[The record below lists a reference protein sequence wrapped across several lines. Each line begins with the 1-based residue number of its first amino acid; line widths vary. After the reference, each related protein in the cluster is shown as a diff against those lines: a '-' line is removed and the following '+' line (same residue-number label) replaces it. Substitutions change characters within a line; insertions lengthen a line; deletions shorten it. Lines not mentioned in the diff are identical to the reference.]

1 MSLIGNKEPAHATDV
16 VPGPEK
22 LDRPRVPLPSTR
34 RMLTDE
40 DLNTLQR
47 SPRELVAE
55 VDRLR
60 LHLCVGVCM
69 HVSVSVSVCDS
80 LARARARSLSLS
92 LYMSTCICTYTIYY
106 MRWIACAYSCR
117 WRETP
122 MEMSMDTRNCRRMV
136 TSERACPF
144 RKHRCPVHTP
154 TADRLCMRQP
164 TKARG
169 PQAYKSR
176 C

>member
-80 LARARARSLSLS
+80 LARARARSLSIS
-92 LYMSTCICTYTIYY
+92 VYVNMYMYIYHILY
-106 MRWIACAYSCR
+106 
-117 WRETP
+117 E
-122 MEMSMDTRNCRRMV
+122 V
-136 TSERACPF
+136 
-144 RKHRCPVHTP
+144 
-154 TADRLCMRQP
+154 DRLRLQLQMAGNANGNVNGYTQLPAHGDVR
-164 TKARG
+164 ARLSFSEAQVSC
-169 PQAYKSR
+169 PHSYR
-176 C
+176 

>member
-69 HVSVSVSVCDS
+69 HVSV
-80 LARARARSLSLS
+80 
-92 LYMSTCICTYTIYY
+92 
-106 MRWIACAYSCR
+106 
-117 WRETP
+117 
-122 MEMSMDTRNCRRMV
+122 
-136 TSERACPF
+136 
-144 RKHRCPVHTP
+144 
-154 TADRLCMRQP
+154 
-164 TKARG
+164 
-169 PQAYKSR
+169 
-176 C
+176 

>member
-80 LARARARSLSLS
+80 LARARSLSIS
-92 LYMSTCICTYTIYY
+92 VYVNMYMYIYHILY
-106 MRWIACAYSCR
+106 
-117 WRETP
+117 E
-122 MEMSMDTRNCRRMV
+122 V
-136 TSERACPF
+136 
-144 RKHRCPVHTP
+144 
-154 TADRLCMRQP
+154 DRLRLQLQMAGNANGNVNGYTQLPAHGDVR
-164 TKARG
+164 ARLSFSEAQVSC
-169 PQAYKSR
+169 PHSYR
-176 C
+176 

>member
-16 VPGPEK
+16 VPAPEK

-80 LARARARSLSLS
+80 LARARSLSIS
-92 LYMSTCICTYTIYY
+92 VYVNMYMYIYHILY
-106 MRWIACAYSCR
+106 
-117 WRETP
+117 E
-122 MEMSMDTRNCRRMV
+122 V
-136 TSERACPF
+136 
-144 RKHRCPVHTP
+144 
-154 TADRLCMRQP
+154 DRLRLQLQMAGNANGNVNGYTQLPAHGDVR
-164 TKARG
+164 ARLSFSEAQVSC
-169 PQAYKSR
+169 PHSYR
-176 C
+176 